1 MLIVAGTFTVAPE
14 DRTAFIEGRI
24 DGVLHTRSEKG
35 CLTYSLMADPVDDD
49 TVRIF
54 ECWESQ
60 EDLDAHLAAV
70 RAARSPQPARQQVPV
85 LGRSLIVYPVAA
97 EGPHPL

>member
-1 MLIVAGTFTVAPE
+1 MLIVAGTCTVAPA
-14 DRTAFIEGRI
+14 DRAAFIEGRI
-24 DGVLHTRSEKG
+24 DKMLRFRAEKG
-35 CLTYSLMADPVDDD
+35 CITYALMPDPIDDD

-60 EDLDAHLAAV
+60 EDLDVHLEAAHSNPPTEQAI
-70 RAARSPQPARQQVPV
+70 PI
-85 LGRSLIVYPVAA
+85 LGRSITVYPIAA